1 MNTNNL
7 CSCCPPDSNQAFN
20 DNIYSKAKVL
30 NKTKIKTASRI
41 LKKKAKFQGSRDSLR
56 RTSNDRH

>member
-1 MNTNNL
+1 MNIKNS

-20 DNIYSKAKVL
+20 DNIYSKAKVP

-41 LKKKAKFQGSRDSLR
+41 LKKAKFQGTRDSLR
-56 RTSNDRH
+56 RTSNDRR